1 MARSKHIPKR
11 TPAQRSL
18 DLLAIVAFL
27 QEGLSPQE
35 ITDELNGD
43 EARKYQLSVSSI
55 YRDITEVRTGLGKL
69 TEEQAQDM
77 KGLEL
82 TDIQWIIRQAKG
94 SWEKSKKGS
103 KRTRTKKT
111 ESGRQRPQTEAMVE
125 TIDKPGDPKFLDVIL
140 KAMERRA
147 KLLGTDSPSR
157 HQLSGPDGGPI
168 PVEEMDLE
176 HAENAFSDI
185 IQKRAGLK
193 AKLRS
198 SRN

>member
-1 MARSKHIPKR
+1 MTKSKHKPKR
-11 TPAQRSL
+11 TPAQREL
-18 DLLAIVAFL
+18 DLLAIVSFL
-27 QEGLSPQE
+27 KEGLSAQE
-35 ITDELNGD
+35 IMDEINED
-43 EARKYQLSVSSI
+43 PSRKYQLTLGII
-55 YRDITEVRTGLGKL
+55 YRDIGEVRKGLGKL
-69 TEEQAQDM
+69 TEDQAQEM

-82 TDIQWIIRQAKG
+82 SDIQWIIKQAKG

-111 ESGRQRPQTEAMVE
+111 ESGRRRPQTEAMVE

-147 KLLGTDSPSR
+147 KLLGTDSPSQ
-157 HQLSGPDGGPI
+157 HQVTGPDGGPI
-168 PVEEMDLE
+168 PLEEMDLD
-176 HAENAFSDI
+176 HAENAFADI